1 MADRNGYIGRAP
13 GDSSVT
19 IARQTNTL
27 TGVQTSFV
35 VNAGYDVSYL
45 DVYINGAKLVNAIDF
60 QATDSQNVVLTTPAT
75 AGDVVEF
82 VAYKAVNISKVVTE
96 SEGLTVT
103 GEGLTVNADT
113 TLTGDFTVN
122 GVGVVTAASDG
133 SALTGIVTS
142 LVAGSHI
149 SLSGSTGQVT
159 ISGITTAD
167 VVTDTL
173 EVKGASQ
180 LTGKVTLDNDLDL
193 QDNDKILVG
202 TGDDLEIYHNGTAS
216 FIDNKTGVAVIR
228 SDQFQVSTLNGTH
241 VYIDVPTDEQGVEL
255 YYDNSKKIETT
266 DTGVSVS
273 GNVSATGNV
282 TGVDATFSGNVSV
295 GGTLTYEDV
304 TNIDSVGVVTAR
316 SGIDLAGA
324 LKEGANI
331 TSGKLSDN
339 PDINISNGMVHL
351 FTTQETTTSTPNI
364 VSNAGINTDLAVGEA
379 ISVTIITTAAAG
391 GYSAQLQIDG
401 ANVTENWSGGSAP
414 DAGGSSGVDI
424 YTHTII
430 KTGNAAYTVVSA
442 LTKTSA

>member
-1 MADRNGYIGRAP
+1 
-13 GDSSVT
+13 T

-82 VAYKAVNISKVVTE
+82 VAYKAFNISKVVTE

-241 VYIDVPTDEQGVEL
+241 VYIDVPT
-255 YYDNSKKIETT
+255 
-266 DTGVSVS
+266 
-273 GNVSATGNV
+273 
-282 TGVDATFSGNVSV
+282 
-295 GGTLTYEDV
+295 
-304 TNIDSVGVVTAR
+304 
-316 SGIDLAGA
+316 
-324 LKEGANI
+324 
-331 TSGKLSDN
+331 
-339 PDINISNGMVHL
+339 
-351 FTTQETTTSTPNI
+351 
-364 VSNAGINTDLAVGEA
+364 
-379 ISVTIITTAAAG
+379 
-391 GYSAQLQIDG
+391 
-401 ANVTENWSGGSAP
+401 
-414 DAGGSSGVDI
+414 
-424 YTHTII
+424 
-430 KTGNAAYTVVSA
+430 
-442 LTKTSA
+442 